1 MKFPSPDSTRS
12 DAAVAN
18 AGPSGLSPE
27 HKAALSQATDMITQG
42 HTQVAAVDHLVAND
56 MPRLVAK
63 VLVKQ
68 LDKRS

>member
-1 MKFPSPDSTRS
+1 MKSPAD
-12 DAAVAN
+12 
-18 AGPSGLSPE
+18 AGPSGLTPQQ
-27 HKAALSQATDMITQG
+27 KAALDQATAMIANGQS
-42 HTQVAAVDHLVAND
+42 QDDAVAHLVAHG

>member
-1 MKFPSPDSTRS
+1 MKFPSPESTRS
-12 DAAVAN
+12 DAAFAD

-27 HKAALSQATDMITQG
+27 HKAALSQATDMIAQG
-42 HTQVAAVDHLVAND
+42 RSQDDAVAHLVSQG

>member
-1 MKFPSPDSTRS
+1 MKFPSPESTRS

-27 HKAALSQATDMITQG
+27 HKAALSQATDMMAQG
-42 HTQVAAVDHLVAND
+42 FSQDDAVAHLVSNG
-56 MPRLVAK
+56 MPRVVAK